1 MKDLPDGISAIGTR
15 LEELEK
21 RVYALEHPGVTK
33 NAAVVERAPAEE
45 FAFGASTS
53 AGAMANAGGT
63 FSLLG
68 RALLGI
74 AGAYLLRALQE
85 AQSLPNAALACVA
98 IAYAFL
104 WLAWS
109 GRARRG
115 EALAAAV
122 YSCTSALILAPMVW
136 ELELRFHVLPAWMAA
151 GVLAG
156 FAVAGSIVG
165 LKRELASVVWVSSL
179 TGAGLALAL
188 SIATRNMVPFT
199 GALLLMVVL
208 QEYEA
213 VRGRAGNVRVVV
225 SIAADVALWALI
237 YIYGGPEKA
246 RASYTPVSRIGLIAP
261 GAVLFFIIAAGVI
274 YATVFAHR
282 RISVFEIVQMMVAF
296 LLGAC
301 GLIYFGPPA
310 SGIVLGVCCL
320 LMAAAGYALALRRFG
335 EEGGRNLEVFATWSG
350 ALMVAGSLMAFPS
363 RVMPLWMG
371 SWSVA
376 AGFIGARVLRMNLQ
390 VHSLVFLVVAAA
402 GSGLLKWMAGE
413 LAGAEPLNTGAAAY
427 FVMLCAIVCYACVA
441 RSREIDWKCEA
452 IRLAFA
458 VLVSGGVVALA
469 VQGLT
474 GLVAIRLVPEA
485 HHLAFIRTLSVCMVA
500 VLLGFS
506 GARWVR
512 SELTKISYSA
522 LALLVLKLALE
533 DLRHGRMAFIAASIF
548 LFAITLIAVPR
559 VAKARAGKEQ
569 TEESLVLSRRT

>member
-1 MKDLPDGISAIGTR
+1 MEDLPGGISAIATR

-21 RVYALEHPGVTK
+21 RVYALEHHG
-33 NAAVVERAPAEE
+33 AADAVVEKHVLRDEWSPEGRTAKKTATT
-45 FAFGASTS
+45 A
-53 AGAMANAGGT
+53 GT

-74 AGAYLLRALQE
+74 AGAYLLRALAE
-85 AQSLPNAALACVA
+85 AQILPNAALACVA
-98 IAYAFL
+98 IAYAFA

-109 GRARRG
+109 VRAKRG
-115 EALAAAV
+115 ELLAATV

-136 ELELRFHVLPAWMAA
+136 ELMLRFHVMPAWVAA
-151 GVLAG
+151 GVVAG
-156 FAVAGSIVG
+156 FAAAGSMVG
-165 LKRELASVVWVSSL
+165 VRRELASVVWVSSL

-188 SIATRNMVPFT
+188 SIASRDMIPLT
-199 GALLLMVVL
+199 GALLLMVLV

-213 VRGRAGNVRVVV
+213 VRGRAGGVRVVA
-225 SIAADVALWALI
+225 SIAADVAIWALI
-237 YIYGGPEKA
+237 YIYCGPENA
-246 RASYTPVSRIGLIAP
+246 RASYAPVSRIGLIAP
-261 GAVLFFIIAAGVI
+261 GAVLFFIIVAGVI
-274 YATVFAHR
+274 CATVFAHR
-282 RISVFEIVQMMVAF
+282 RILVFEIVQTMAAF

-310 SGIVLGVCCL
+310 SGIVLAVCCMV
-320 LMAAAGYALALRRFG
+320 MAAAGYLLALKRFG
-335 EEGGRNLEVFATWSG
+335 EEGGRNLAVFATWSG

-376 AGFIGARVLRMNLQ
+376 AGFVGARLLRMNLQ

-413 LAGAEPLNTGAAAY
+413 LAGAEPLNAGAAAY

-452 IRLAFA
+452 VRLAFA

-474 GLVAIRLVPEA
+474 GLVAIRLIPEA
-485 HHLAFIRTLSVCMVA
+485 HHLAFIRTLSICVVA

-522 LALLVLKLALE
+522 LALLVLKFALE
-533 DLRHGRMAFIAASIF
+533 DLRHGRMAFIAASMF

>member
-1 MKDLPDGISAIGTR
+1 MEDLPDGISAIVTR

-21 RVYALEHPGVTK
+21 RVYALEHHE
-33 NAAVVERAPAEE
+33 AAEAVVEKRVLRDEWSPGGRTAKTTATT
-45 FAFGASTS
+45 A
-53 AGAMANAGGT
+53 GT

-74 AGAYLLRALQE
+74 AGAYLLRALAE
-85 AQSLPNAALACVA
+85 AQILPNAALACVA
-98 IAYAFL
+98 IAYAFA

-109 GRARRG
+109 VRAKRG
-115 EALAAAV
+115 ELLAATV

-136 ELELRFHVLPAWMAA
+136 ELMLRFHVMPAWVAA
-151 GVLAG
+151 GVVAG
-156 FAVAGSIVG
+156 FAAAGSMVG
-165 LKRELASVVWVSSL
+165 VRRELASVVWVSSL

-188 SIATRNMVPFT
+188 SIASRDMIPLT
-199 GALLLMVVL
+199 GALLLMVLV

-213 VRGRAGNVRVVV
+213 VRGRAGGVRVVV
-225 SIAADVALWALI
+225 SIAADVAIWALI
-237 YIYGGPEKA
+237 YIYGGPENA
-246 RASYTPVSRIGLIAP
+246 RASYASVGRIGLITP
-261 GAVLFFIIAAGVI
+261 GAVLFLIVATGVI

-282 RISVFEIVQMMVAF
+282 RISVFEIVQMMAAF

-310 SGIVLGVCCL
+310 SGIVLGVCCMV
-320 LMAAAGYALALRRFG
+320 MAAAGYLLALKRFG
-335 EEGGRNLEVFATWSG
+335 EEGGRNLAVFATWSG

-413 LAGAEPLNTGAAAY
+413 LAGAELLNAGAAAY
-427 FVMLCAIVCYACVA
+427 FVMLCAIVCYAFVA

-458 VLVSGGVVALA
+458 VLVSGGVVALT
-469 VQGLT
+469 VQELT
-474 GLVAIRLVPEA
+474 GLVAIRLIPEA
-485 HHLAFIRTLSVCMVA
+485 HHLAFIRTLSVCVVA